1 VSLILSHK
9 DYRYR
14 MDLKKILLE
23 RNLKI
28 EDCVQSTDSI
38 MQRVAIDILSGK
50 HIDEIQV
57 AVISSIMNI
66 ADAYKC
72 KKFSIL
78 LLQSALTQLESED
91 FIESGNKLH

>member
-1 VSLILSHK
+1 
-9 DYRYR
+9 

-50 HIDEIQV
+50 DIDEIQV

-78 LLQSALTQLESED
+78 LLQSALTPLESED